1 MSKVLSKYLLVAV
14 LLLSGIVYIQYRRN
28 VHLANERDRY
38 QANNTA
44 LLSEVRRM
52 RIDSTTLAVDT
63 KGLRLTVEEY
73 KRFRAQD
80 AETIKKL
87 GVKIKNLEA
96 AAKHQLEVEGP
107 IDAVVKDTV
116 FIRDTVPLL
125 RQKVEMITPH
135 IQLTG
140 MIEDSRLKGQI
151 RVPVTLNQAIWVEY
165 KGWWFWKRVK
175 AIHQSISSD
184 NPYVDIK
191 YTEYI
196 QMQKGN
202 ESNEELSLRWR

>member
-44 LLSEVRRM
+44 LLSEVRRI

-184 NPYVDIK
+184 NPYVDSK

-196 QMQKGN
+196 QMQKGK
-202 ESNEELSLRWR
+202 

>member
-191 YTEYI
+191 YR
-196 QMQKGN
+196 G
-202 ESNEELSLRWR
+202 LL

>member
-14 LLLSGIVYIQYRRN
+14 MLLSGIVYIQYRRN

-196 QMQKGN
+196 QMQKGK
-202 ESNEELSLRWR
+202 

>member
-1 MSKVLSKYLLVAV
+1 MAV

-196 QMQKGN
+196 QMQKGK
-202 ESNEELSLRWR
+202 

>member
-96 AAKHQLEVEGP
+96 TAKHQLEVGGP
-107 IDAVVKDTV
+107 IDAAVKDTV
-116 FIRDTVPLL
+116 IIRDTVPLL

-191 YTEYI
+191 YTEYFQI
-196 QMQKGN
+196 QKG
-202 ESNEELSLRWR
+202 

>member
-1 MSKVLSKYLLVAV
+1 MSKILSKYLLVAV

-196 QMQKGN
+196 QMQKGK
-202 ESNEELSLRWR
+202 

>member
-196 QMQKGN
+196 QMQKGK
-202 ESNEELSLRWR
+202 

>member
-1 MSKVLSKYLLVAV
+1 MSKYLMVAV
-14 LLLSGIVYIQYRRN
+14 LLLSGIIYIQYRRN
-28 VHLANERDRY
+28 IHMASERDRY

-44 LLSEVRRM
+44 LLSEVRRI
-52 RIDSTTLAVDT
+52 RIDSTTLAVDAE
-63 KGLRLTVEEY
+63 GLRLTVDEY

-96 AAKHQLEVEGP
+96 AAKHQLEVGGP

-116 FIRDTVPLL
+116 IIRDTVPLF

-175 AIHQSISSD
+175 AIHQSISSN
-184 NPYVDIK
+184 NPYVEIQYSEYVKIK
-191 YTEYI
+191 
-196 QMQKGN
+196 
-202 ESNEELSLRWR
+202 

>member
-1 MSKVLSKYLLVAV
+1 MSKVLSKYLLVAL

-96 AAKHQLEVEGP
+96 AAKHQLEVGGP
-107 IDAVVKDTV
+107 IDAAVKDTV
-116 FIRDTVPLL
+116 IIRDTVPLL

-191 YTEYI
+191 YTEYFQI
-196 QMQKGN
+196 QKG
-202 ESNEELSLRWR
+202 

>member
-1 MSKVLSKYLLVAV
+1 MSKVLSKYLIVAV
-14 LLLSGIVYIQYRRN
+14 LLLSGIIYIQYRRN
-28 VHLANERDRY
+28 VHLVSERDRY

-44 LLSEVRRM
+44 LLSEMHRM
-52 RIDSTTLAVDT
+52 RIDSTTLAVDIE
-63 KGLRLTVEEY
+63 GLRLTVDEY

-80 AETIKKL
+80 AQTIKKL

-96 AAKHQLEVEGP
+96 AAKHQLEVGGP

-140 MIEDSRLKGQI
+140 MIENNRLQGQI
-151 RVPVTLNQAIWVEY
+151 RVPVTLNQVIWIEY

-196 QMQKGN
+196 QIQKK
-202 ESNEELSLRWR
+202 

>member
-1 MSKVLSKYLLVAV
+1 MSKVLSKYLIVAV
-14 LLLSGIVYIQYRRN
+14 LLLSGIIYIQYRRN

-191 YTEYI
+191 YTEYFQI
-196 QMQKGN
+196 QKG
-202 ESNEELSLRWR
+202 

>member
-116 FIRDTVPLL
+116 FIRDTVPLNKK
-125 RQKVEMITPH
+125 KVEMITPH

-165 KGWWFWKRVK
+165 KGWRFWKRVE
-175 AIHQSISSD
+175 AIHHSISSD

-196 QMQKGN
+196 QMQKGK
-202 ESNEELSLRWR
+202 

>member
-96 AAKHQLEVEGP
+96 AAKHQLEVGGP

-116 FIRDTVPLL
+116 IIRDTVPLF

-151 RVPVTLNQAIWVEY
+151 RIPVTLNQAIWVEY

-175 AIHQSISSD
+175 AIHQSISSN
-184 NPYVDIK
+184 NPYVEIQ
-191 YTEYI
+191 YSEYI
-196 QMQKGN
+196 KIK
-202 ESNEELSLRWR
+202 

>member
-14 LLLSGIVYIQYRRN
+14 LLLSGIIYIQYRRN
-28 VHLANERDRY
+28 ARLASERDRY

-44 LLSEVRRM
+44 LLSEMHRM
-52 RIDSTTLAVDT
+52 RIDSTTLAVDVE
-63 KGLRLTVEEY
+63 GLRLTVDEY

-80 AETIKKL
+80 AQTIKKL

-96 AAKHQLEVEGP
+96 AAKHQLEVDGP
-107 IDAVVKDTV
+107 INAVVKDTV
-116 FIRDTVPLL
+116 IIRDTVPLL

-140 MIEDSRLKGQI
+140 MIEDSRLRGQI
-151 RVPVTLNQAIWVEY
+151 RVPVTLNQAIWIEY

-196 QMQKGN
+196 QIQKKK
-202 ESNEELSLRWR
+202 

>member
-1 MSKVLSKYLLVAV
+1 MSKVLSKYLIVAI

-28 VHLANERDRY
+28 VHLVGERDRY
-38 QANNTA
+38 RANNTA
-44 LLSEVRRM
+44 LLSDMRRM
-52 RIDSTTLAVDT
+52 RIDSTTLAVDVE
-63 KGLRLTVEEY
+63 GLRLTVDEY

-96 AAKHQLEVEGP
+96 AAKHQLEVGGP

-116 FIRDTVPLL
+116 IIRDTVPLL

-175 AIHQSISSD
+175 AIHQSISSN
-184 NPYVDIK
+184 NPYVEIQ
-191 YTEYI
+191 YSEYH
-196 QMQKGN
+196 
-202 ESNEELSLRWR
+202 

>member
-175 AIHQSISSD
+175 AIHQSISID

-196 QMQKGN
+196 QMQKGK
-202 ESNEELSLRWR
+202 

>member
-1 MSKVLSKYLLVAV
+1 M
-14 LLLSGIVYIQYRRN
+14 
-28 VHLANERDRY
+28 
-38 QANNTA
+38 
-44 LLSEVRRM
+44 LSEVRRI

-196 QMQKGN
+196 QMQKGK
-202 ESNEELSLRWR
+202 

>member
-1 MSKVLSKYLLVAV
+1 MSKVLSKYLLVAI
-14 LLLSGIVYIQYRRN
+14 LLLSGIIYIQYRRN

-52 RIDSTTLAVDT
+52 RIDSTTLAVDVE
-63 KGLRLTVEEY
+63 GLRLTVDEY

-96 AAKHQLEVEGP
+96 AAKHQLEVGGP
-107 IDAVVKDTV
+107 IDAAVKDTV
-116 FIRDTVPLL
+116 IIRDTVPLL

-135 IQLTG
+135 IQLAG

-196 QMQKGN
+196 QIQKGG
-202 ESNEELSLRWR
+202 

>member
-1 MSKVLSKYLLVAV
+1 MSKVLSKYLIVAI

-28 VHLANERDRY
+28 VHLVGERDRY
-38 QANNTA
+38 RANNTA
-44 LLSEVRRM
+44 LLSDMRRM
-52 RIDSTTLAVDT
+52 RIDSTTLAVDVE
-63 KGLRLTVEEY
+63 GLRLTVDEY

-96 AAKHQLEVEGP
+96 AAKHQLEVGGP

-116 FIRDTVPLL
+116 IIRDTVPLL

-175 AIHQSISSD
+175 AIHQSISSN
-184 NPYVDIK
+184 NPYVEIQ
-191 YTEYI
+191 YSEYI
-196 QMQKGN
+196 KIK
-202 ESNEELSLRWR
+202 

>member
-44 LLSEVRRM
+44 LLSEVRRI

-196 QMQKGN
+196 QMQKGK
-202 ESNEELSLRWR
+202 

>member
-1 MSKVLSKYLLVAV
+1 MSKVLSKYLIVAV
-14 LLLSGIVYIQYRRN
+14 LLLSGIIYIQYRRN
-28 VHLANERDRY
+28 VHLVSERDRY

-96 AAKHQLEVEGP
+96 AAKHQLEVGGP

-196 QMQKGN
+196 QMQKGK
-202 ESNEELSLRWR
+202 

>member
-96 AAKHQLEVEGP
+96 AAKHQLEVGGP
-107 IDAVVKDTV
+107 IDAAVIPSLYAIPFRCSVK
-116 FIRDTVPLL
+116 
-125 RQKVEMITPH
+125 K
-135 IQLTG
+135 
-140 MIEDSRLKGQI
+140 
-151 RVPVTLNQAIWVEY
+151 
-165 KGWWFWKRVK
+165 
-175 AIHQSISSD
+175 
-184 NPYVDIK
+184 
-191 YTEYI
+191 
-196 QMQKGN
+196 
-202 ESNEELSLRWR
+202 WR

>member
-135 IQLTG
+135 IHLTG

-196 QMQKGN
+196 QMQKGK
-202 ESNEELSLRWR
+202 

>member
-96 AAKHQLEVEGP
+96 AAKHQLEVGGP
-107 IDAVVKDTV
+107 IDAAVKDTV
-116 FIRDTVPLL
+116 IIRDTVPLL
-125 RQKVEMITPH
+125 RQKVEMITLH

-191 YTEYI
+191 YTEYFQI
-196 QMQKGN
+196 QKG
-202 ESNEELSLRWR
+202 

>member
-14 LLLSGIVYIQYRRN
+14 LLVSGIVYIQYRRN

-196 QMQKGN
+196 QMQKGK
-202 ESNEELSLRWR
+202 

>member
-1 MSKVLSKYLLVAV
+1 MSKVLSKYLIVAV
-14 LLLSGIVYIQYRRN
+14 LLLSGIIYIQYRRN
-28 VHLANERDRY
+28 EHLANERDRY

-52 RIDSTTLAVDT
+52 RIDSTTLAVDVE
-63 KGLRLTVEEY
+63 GLRLTVDEY

-80 AETIKKL
+80 AQTIKKL

-96 AAKHQLEVEGP
+96 AAKHQLEVGGP
-107 IDAVVKDTV
+107 IDAIVKDTV
-116 FIRDTVPLL
+116 IIRDTVPLL
-125 RQKVEMITPH
+125 HQKVEMITPH
-135 IQLTG
+135 IQLAG
-140 MIEDSRLKGQI
+140 MIENNRLQGQI
-151 RVPVTLNQAIWVEY
+151 RVPVTLNQVIWIEY

-196 QMQKGN
+196 QIQKK
-202 ESNEELSLRWR
+202 

>member
-1 MSKVLSKYLLVAV
+1 MSKVLSKYLMVAV
-14 LLLSGIVYIQYRRN
+14 LLLSGIIYIQYRRN
-28 VHLANERDRY
+28 IHLASERDRY

-44 LLSEVRRM
+44 LLSEVRRI
-52 RIDSTTLAVDT
+52 RIDSTTLAVDAE
-63 KGLRLTVEEY
+63 GLRLTVDEY

-80 AETIKKL
+80 VETIKKL

-96 AAKHQLEVEGP
+96 AAKHQLEVGGP

-116 FIRDTVPLL
+116 IIRDTVPLF

-175 AIHQSISSD
+175 AIHQSISSN
-184 NPYVDIK
+184 NPYVEIQ
-191 YTEYI
+191 YSEYI
-196 QMQKGN
+196 KIK
-202 ESNEELSLRWR
+202 

>member
-87 GVKIKNLEA
+87 GVKIKN
-96 AAKHQLEVEGP
+96 
-107 IDAVVKDTV
+107 
-116 FIRDTVPLL
+116 RSR
-125 RQKVEMITPH
+125 RQA
-135 IQLTG
+135 
-140 MIEDSRLKGQI
+140 
-151 RVPVTLNQAIWVEY
+151 PV
-165 KGWWFWKRVK
+165 GSGRP
-175 AIHQSISSD
+175 D
-184 NPYVDIK
+184 
-191 YTEYI
+191 
-196 QMQKGN
+196 
-202 ESNEELSLRWR
+202 

>member
-191 YTEYI
+191 YTEYFQI
-196 QMQKGN
+196 QKG
-202 ESNEELSLRWR
+202 

>member
-1 MSKVLSKYLLVAV
+1 MSKVLSKYLIVAV
-14 LLLSGIVYIQYRRN
+14 LLLSGIIYIQYRRN
-28 VHLANERDRY
+28 VHLVSERDRY

-44 LLSEVRRM
+44 LLSEMHRM
-52 RIDSTTLAVDT
+52 RIDSTTLAVDVE
-63 KGLRLTVEEY
+63 GLRLTVDEY
-73 KRFRAQD
+73 KRFRARD
-80 AETIKKL
+80 AQTIKKL

-96 AAKHQLEVEGP
+96 AAKHQLEVGGP

-116 FIRDTVPLL
+116 IIRDTVPLL

-135 IQLTG
+135 IQFTG
-140 MIEDSRLKGQI
+140 MIENNRLQGQI

-165 KGWWFWKRVK
+165 KGWWFWKRIK

-196 QMQKGN
+196 QMQKGK
-202 ESNEELSLRWR
+202 

>member
-14 LLLSGIVYIQYRRN
+14 LLLSSIIYIQYRRN
-28 VHLANERDRY
+28 VHLVGERDRY

-44 LLSEVRRM
+44 LLSEMHRM
-52 RIDSTTLAVDT
+52 RIDSMTLAVDVE
-63 KGLRLTVEEY
+63 GLRLTVDEY

-80 AETIKKL
+80 AQTIKKL

-96 AAKHQLEVEGP
+96 AAKHQLEVGGP

-116 FIRDTVPLL
+116 IIRDTVPLL

-135 IQLTG
+135 IQLAG
-140 MIEDSRLKGQI
+140 MIENNRLQGQI

-175 AIHQSISSD
+175 AIHQSISSN
-184 NPYVDIK
+184 NPYVEIQ
-191 YTEYI
+191 YSEYI
-196 QMQKGN
+196 KIK
-202 ESNEELSLRWR
+202 